1 MKERGGGLIVRGEK
15 EGREERGDGK
25 KGKGIPSPQSQGE

>member
-15 EGREERGDGK
+15 EGREEGTEKRGREF
-25 KGKGIPSPQSQGE
+25 PPPQSQGE

>member
-25 KGKGIPSPQSQGE
+25 RGEGNSPPPKSR

>member
-1 MKERGGGLIVRGEK
+1 MEERGGGLIVRGEK

-25 KGKGIPSPQSQGE
+25 RGEGNFPPQSQGE